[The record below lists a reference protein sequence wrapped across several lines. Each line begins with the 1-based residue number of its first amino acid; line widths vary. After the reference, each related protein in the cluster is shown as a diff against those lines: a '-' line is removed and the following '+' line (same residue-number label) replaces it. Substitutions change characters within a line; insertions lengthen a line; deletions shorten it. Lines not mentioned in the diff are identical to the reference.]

1 MLRDMLRGGKSSGP
15 LPGQMHRSKGEKTQ
29 VDSDKGKGCLKGTHK
44 HRLGG
49 DPDEATLATIY
60 LPAENRN
67 KYCNKPQ
74 KAASRELQANRH
86 F

>member
-1 MLRDMLRGGKSSGP
+1 MLYSGTCSGEESQVDS
-15 LPGQMHRSKGEKTQ
+15 LPGQMHKSKDEKTQ

-49 DPDEATLATIY
+49 DPDEATIY

-67 KYCNKPQ
+67 IAINPKRQPQ
-74 KAASRELQANRH
+74 G
-86 F
+86 